1 VGLSLYLPTEGKA
14 PIKLIPARPGA
25 LKLVRGEEV
34 SIEIFGGGLKLKNR

>member
-25 LKLVRGEEV
+25 LKLEKGEMI
-34 SIEIFGGGLKLKNR
+34 SIEISLDRVT